1 MLHPMEYQAI
11 RMGNGMEDD
20 TSPRIGVIICNC
32 GQEIAGLLDT
42 EDLRQL
48 TADIRG
54 VVYTN
59 CEAYPCSKDG
69 QARIRQSIE
78 DHGLERVLIAG
89 CAPRLVEKL
98 FRETVESAGIRGNY
112 LEVVDIREGCVYVH
126 PNDTVAAFQQAAGII
141 EMGVARLGTITLPH
155 EYCAEIVRKAL
166 VIGSGLSGL
175 TTAIALADEG
185 IRVTLVEQDS
195 RLGGKTFPLQSG
207 AAELI
212 TQQVKKIK
220 THPNVHIMLN
230 SHVTSVSGQPGNYT
244 VSACQGNNTSALN
257 VGAVIVASGAEPQ
270 KLNGY
275 DWYDRSRVR
284 THLEFDAELDDA
296 SKTERGLVQSD
307 VVMVLDGGE
316 INGGRGSPLNSNSTI
331 RQAIRVKQLS
341 PDANVTLLFRDLYL
355 GVQGGP
361 GEDDFMYAQELGI
374 PFFRYYQGRPPVIH
388 DSTIEMH
395 DHQTGEITRIPFDRV
410 VFSLPIMPREGT
422 DSLAGLLHLPQDEQG
437 FLIEPR
443 FPLRPDGASADG
455 VYVSGS
461 VHLPV
466 DTAETLFQ
474 AYLTSVRTKHFL
486 AQETI
491 CKNPPVAGI
500 DPGLCTGCGS
510 CAQVCPTQ
518 AIQMIKRDGLLSLSE
533 VDELRCIGCGN
544 CLVVCPVKA
553 IALPGWSDQTILA
566 QISAALATTRYQ
578 NSFNGVSENKPRI
591 VALTCEWSAYSAAE
605 IAGARRE
612 SNFPDVKIIRMNCSA
627 RLDPDHILWAFL
639 NGADGVFVGICN
651 PGECHYRTGNLYARE
666 RVKRLKNQ
674 LADHG
679 VDPRRLHLEFMSGD
693 DYKKFIG
700 TVTRFANQLTV
711 EQTSL
716 KSEELVHPGGWNGKT
731 IRNRSMGA

>member
-1 MLHPMEYQAI
+1 MCD
-11 RMGNGMEDD
+11 GMEAD

-32 GQEIAGLLDT
+32 GQEIAGHLDT

-59 CEAYPCSKDG
+59 CDAYPCSKDG
-69 QARIRQSIE
+69 LARIRQAIE
-78 DHGLERVLIAG
+78 DHGLERILIAG

-98 FRETVESAGIRGNY
+98 FRETVESAGIQGNY

-126 PNDTVAAFQQAAGII
+126 PDDTVAAFQQAADII
-141 EMGVARLGTITLPH
+141 EIGVARLGTITLPH

-175 TTAIALADEG
+175 TIAIALADEG

-212 TQQVKKIK
+212 TQQIKKIT
-220 THPNVHIMLN
+220 THPNVHIMVN
-230 SHVTSVSGQPGNYT
+230 SHVTSINGQPGNYT
-244 VSACQGNNTSALN
+244 ASACQGNHTSALN

-275 DWYDRSRVR
+275 HWYDRSRVR

-296 SKTERGLVQSD
+296 SKTEHGLVQND

-316 INGGRGSPLNSNSTI
+316 INGGRNTPLNSNSTI
-331 RQAIRVKQLS
+331 RQAIRVKQLN
-341 PDANVTLLFRDLYL
+341 PDANVTLLFRDLDL
-355 GVQGGP
+355 VVQGGP

-374 PFFRYYQGRPPVIH
+374 IFFRYYKGRPPVIH
-388 DSTIEMH
+388 DSTIEVH
-395 DHQTGEITRIPFDRV
+395 DRWTGEITRIPFDRV
-410 VFSLPIMPREGT
+410 VLSLPIMPREGT
-422 DSLAGLLHLPQDEQG
+422 DSLASLLHLPQDEHG

-443 FPLRPDGASADG
+443 LSLRPSYASVDG

-466 DTAETLFQ
+466 DTTETLFQ
-474 AYLTSVRTKHFL
+474 AYLTSARTKHFL

-500 DPGLCTGCGS
+500 DPGLCTGCGA

-518 AIQMIKRDGLLSLSE
+518 AIQMVKRDGLLSLSE
-533 VDELRCIGCGN
+533 VDE
-544 CLVVCPVKA
+544 
-553 IALPGWSDQTILA
+553 S
-566 QISAALATTRYQ
+566 
-578 NSFNGVSENKPRI
+578 PRI

-605 IAGARRE
+605 IAGARHE
-612 SNFPDVKIIRMNCSA
+612 SNFPEVKIIRMNCSA

-639 NGADGVFVGICN
+639 NGADGVFIGICN

-666 RVKRLKNQ
+666 RVERLKNQ

-679 VDPRRLHLEFMSGD
+679 VDPSRLHLEFMSGD

-700 TVTRFANQLTV
+700 AVTRFANRLTM

-716 KSEELVHPGGWNGKT
+716 KSAELVHSGGLNGKK
-731 IRNRSMGA
+731 IRNRSMGT

>member
-1 MLHPMEYQAI
+1 
-11 RMGNGMEDD
+11 MGNGTEAD

-69 QARIRQSIE
+69 LARITQAIE
-78 DHGLERVLIAG
+78 EHGLERVLIAG

-98 FRETVESAGIRGNY
+98 FRETVESAGIRGDY

-126 PNDTVAAFQQAAGII
+126 PKDPAAAFRQAAVII
-141 EMGVARLGTITLPH
+141 EMGVAHLGSITLPH

-185 IRVTLVEQDS
+185 IPVTLVEQDS
-195 RLGGKTFPLQSG
+195 QPGGKIYPLQSG
-207 AAELI
+207 ATELI
-212 TQQVKKIK
+212 NQQIKEIK

-244 VSACQGNNTSALN
+244 VSACQGNHTSALN
-257 VGAVIVASGAEPQ
+257 VGAVIVASGAETQ

-275 DWYDRSRVR
+275 HWYDRSHVR
-284 THLEFDAELDDA
+284 THLEFDAEIDDA
-296 SKTERGLVQSD
+296 SKTEYGLVQSD
-307 VVMVLDGGE
+307 VVMILDGGE

-341 PDANVTLLFRDLYL
+341 PNANVTLLFRDLYL

-361 GEDDFMYAQELGI
+361 EEDDFMYAQELGI
-374 PFFRYYQGRPPVIH
+374 TFFRYDKGRPPVIH
-388 DSTIEMH
+388 DSTIEAH
-395 DHQTGEITRIPFDRV
+395 DHQTGKITLIPFDRV
-410 VFSLPIMPREGT
+410 VFSLPIMPREGA
-422 DSLAGLLHLPQDEQG
+422 DSLSGLLHLPQDEHG
-437 FLIEPR
+437 FLIAPR
-443 FPLRPDGASADG
+443 LPLRPDRVIADG

-466 DTAETLFQ
+466 DTTETLFQ
-474 AYLTSVRTKHFL
+474 AYLTSARTKHFL

-491 CKNPPVAGI
+491 CKNTPVACI
-500 DPGLCTGCGS
+500 DPGLCTGCGA

-518 AIQMIKRDGLLSLSE
+518 AIQMIKRGGLLSLSE

-553 IALPGWSDQTILA
+553 ITLPSWGDQTILA
-566 QISAALATTRYQ
+566 QISAALEATRYQ
-578 NSFNGVSENKPRI
+578 NSSNWVPMNKPLI
-591 VALTCEWSAYSAAE
+591 VALTCDWSAYSAAE

-612 SNFPDVKIIRMNCSA
+612 SGFPDVKIIRMNCSA
-627 RLDPDHILWAFL
+627 RLDPNHILWAFL

-666 RVKRLKNQ
+666 RVERLKNQ
-674 LADHG
+674 LANHG

-693 DYKKFIG
+693 EYKKFIG
-700 TVTRFANQLTV
+700 AVTRFANQLTV

-716 KSEELVHPGGWNGKT
+716 KSEELVHSGGWNGKT
-731 IRNRSMGA
+731 IRNRSLGA